1 MTYQRPIDSHRGWAV
16 VDVETSGLHPS
27 TSRVISLA
35 ALAMSPGG
43 VIEQTVVSLLD
54 PGVDPGPT
62 EIHGLTRDMLEG
74 RPRFVDVAADLVGLL
89 QGRVLVAHYVAFD
102 YAFLAAEAAMAGVVL
117 PVEAVMCTVELAG
130 RLQLGTDNLK
140 LSTLAKY
147 WGITQRRPHDAFDD
161 ALVLTRVLMR
171 ALDRARELDV
181 PLPVRVPGA
190 AFGCRLFGVGGD
202 FDLQTGQRGHIE
214 QRIHAEPV
222 DLAAGQIRDAGLGH
236 VEALG
241 RFGLGPAIG
250 RDLSVDGV
258 DQLGSHLHVDRG
270 VGEVCCRL
278 R

>member
-1 MTYQRPIDSHRGWAV
+1 M
-16 VDVETSGLHPS
+16 HPA

-35 ALAMSPGG
+35 ALAMSPVG
-43 VIEQTVVSLLD
+43 VIERAVVSLLN

-62 EIHGLTRDMLEG
+62 DIHGLTRDMLEG
-74 RPRFVDVAADLVGLL
+74 SPRFVDVAANLVGLL
-89 QGRVLVAHYVAFD
+89 RGRTLVAHNAAFD
-102 YAFLAAEAAMAGVVL
+102 YAFLAAEADIAGVAL
-117 PVEAVMCTVELAG
+117 PVTAVMCTVELAG

-147 WGITQRRPHDAFDD
+147 WGITQRRPHDALDD
-161 ALVLTRVLMR
+161 ALVLTRVLRR
-171 ALDRARELDV
+171 ALARARELDV
-181 PLPVRVPGA
+181 PLPIRTPGA
-190 AFGCRLFGVGGD
+190 AGECALFAVGGD
-202 FDLQTGQRGHIE
+202 LDLQTGQRGHIE

-250 RDLSVDGV
+250 RDLSVDRV